1 MMQDCPFGLAELSPN
16 RQERGEGESGGDLK
30 PSTLEK
36 TAETEDDPFLSV
48 SEEVG
53 RYCSQFPGDWKGREF

>member
-1 MMQDCPFGLAELSPN
+1 MQDCPFGLAELSPN
-16 RQERGEGESGGDLK
+16 RQAYGEEDSGEDLK

-48 SEEVG
+48 SEQVG